1 MLPSLCVPVCHA
13 IHQLWVPCDPQW
25 WASWQGHLSETVGN
39 TELLEQNPVDC
50 VTCKQQK
57 FKFKQLRSLRPRLLM
72 SFQTENGKVK
82 IPFAEALFSPKS
94 PHTTLGSRIQH
105 QNFRGLQGFIYT
117 YWSHM
122 TLAGSRK
129 NWIIKGGQL
138 RENWAQSLKLSL
150 VWWHRS
156 IIPRP

>member
-1 MLPSLCVPVCHA
+1 MCARVSCYPSVVGALWPTMMGILTRTFIRDCWKHRTAWAESCRLCDLQTTEVQVQTVEESKTKVSYVLPNRKRE
-13 IHQLWVPCDPQW
+13 
-25 WASWQGHLSETVGN
+25 G
-39 TELLEQNPVDC
+39 
-50 VTCKQQK
+50 
-57 FKFKQLRSLRPRLLM
+57 
-72 SFQTENGKVK
+72 
-82 IPFAEALFSPKS
+82 EALFSPKS